1 MSRKSIRNTFV
12 WLQTAVT
19 IISPTDGIVV
29 DFVAGGNMG
38 VSKSFMLFL
47 VLGVM
52 QLAHVSSPAT
62 MHCRKCFPSLPNQKN

>member
-12 WLQTAVT
+12 WLQMAVT

-29 DFVAGGNMG
+29 DFVARRNMG

-52 QLAHVSSPAT
+52 
-62 MHCRKCFPSLPNQKN
+62 

>member
-52 QLAHVSSPAT
+52 
-62 MHCRKCFPSLPNQKN
+62 

>member
-29 DFVAGGNMG
+29 DFVAGRNMG
-38 VSKSFMLFL
+38 VSKSFMLFF
-47 VLGVM
+47 GFGC
-52 QLAHVSSPAT
+52 HVINPCLIPCNNA
-62 MHCRKCFPSLPNQKN
+62 LPKMLTFIAK